1 MEDFRSGGRA
11 WTSTRIPDGMNG
23 TMDARTPRPA
33 LAATPLVSL
42 GLPVYNGANYLRE
55 ALDSILAQTYRNW
68 EVVLSDN
75 GSTDGTADICAEY
88 AARDGRIRYY
98 RHAVNMGAS
107 RNFNFT
113 FALARGPLFRWT
125 AHDDVAAPDL
135 LERCV
140 AGLLAHPGA
149 VLCHPRTR
157 VIGPA
162 GEAILDYD
170 VRLRTDSPRPEE
182 RYHDLVCLDHS
193 CFAIFGLMWSSVLR
207 RTPLLGAFVG
217 SDRNLLAELA
227 LHGPF
232 HEIPEFL
239 FYRRD
244 HPNTSTRQF
253 PHASARLAWFR
264 QSPGGARFPTLRR
277 GYEYLASLARAPLDP
292 GERLACLGALG
303 KWCGHRALNL
313 LPMMRAARFARG
325 AQLVGPADGK
335 CYTLP
340 EGAHGIRIDT
350 LRGLRGELQRLDE
363 GLPPLRGGARPSGP

>member
-1 MEDFRSGGRA
+1 MNA
-11 WTSTRIPDGMNG
+11 STDP
-23 TMDARTPRPA
+23 RTAGAAPA
-33 LAATPLVSL
+33 LTPLVSL

-55 ALDSILAQTYRNW
+55 ALDSVLAQTYRNW
-68 EVVLSDN
+68 EVILSDN
-75 GSTDGTADICAEY
+75 GSTDATPAICAEY

-113 FALARGPLFRWT
+113 FELSRGPLFRWT
-125 AHDDVAAPDL
+125 AHDDVMAPDL

-157 VIGPA
+157 VIGPS
-162 GEAILDYD
+162 GEAILDYS

-193 CFAIFGLMWSSVLR
+193 CFAIFGLMWSAVLR
-207 RTPLLGAFVG
+207 RTPLLGSFVG

-232 HEIPEFL
+232 HEIPEYL

-253 PHASARLAWFR
+253 PLASARLAWFR
-264 QSPGGARFPTLRR
+264 QSAGVASFPTLRR
-277 GYEYLASLARAPLDP
+277 GYEYLASLARAPLTP

-303 KWCGHRALNL
+303 KWCAQRALNF
-313 LPMMRAARFARG
+313 LPAARAARFARD
-325 AQLVGPADGK
+325 ARLVGPAGGK

-340 EGAHGIRIDT
+340 EGPHGIRLDT
-350 LRGLRGELQRLDE
+350 LHGLRGELQRLDE
-363 GLPPLRGGARPSGP
+363 GLPPLRGGARPAGP

>member
-1 MEDFRSGGRA
+1 MTTAPMDSQTNPRSAGA
-11 WTSTRIPDGMNG
+11 S
-23 TMDARTPRPA
+23 

-42 GLPVYNGANYLRE
+42 GLPVYNGANYLRQ

-68 EVVLSDN
+68 EVILSDN
-75 GSTDGTADICAEY
+75 GSTDATPDICAEY

-98 RHAVNMGAS
+98 RHTVNMGAS

-113 FALARGPLFRWT
+113 FALSRGPLFRWT

-157 VIGPA
+157 VIGPS
-162 GEAILDYD
+162 GEPIFDYG
-170 VRLRTDSPRPEE
+170 VRLRTDSPRTEE
-182 RYHDLVCLDHS
+182 RFHDLVCLDHS
-193 CFAIFGLMWSSVLR
+193 CFPIFGLMWSAVLR
-207 RTPLLGAFVG
+207 RTPLLGPFVG

-244 HPNTSTRQF
+244 HPETSTRQF

-264 QSPGGARFPTLRR
+264 QSPGGARFPTVRR
-277 GYEYLASLARAPLDP
+277 GYEYLASLARAPLAP
-292 GERLACLGALG
+292 GERMACLAALG
-303 KWCGHRALNL
+303 KWCSQRGLHALSSL
-313 LPMMRAARFARG
+313 RGPRLPRDARV
-325 AQLVGPADGK
+325 VGPAGGK

-340 EGAHGIRIDT
+340 DGAHGIRLDT
-350 LRGLRGELQRLDE
+350 LRGMRGELQRLDE
-363 GLPPLRGGARPSGP
+363 GLPPLRGGARPAGP